1 MSHRSVSRSE
11 EPPRPAVPGV
21 SRGPGRTRLGVLA
34 AALAVLAGCAGAP
47 TPAALDAVPDPFQA
61 LPAPSSA
68 AAAPTAPLTAP
79 PIASTTKTTPSATP
93 TPSAIPTRR
102 AAAPARRSTAK
113 AAPVVAAAVAPQPP
127 VPTGPGWRPIGGD
140 EFDAASLDTDRW
152 NRYDGVGGFGN
163 GRRDPDTI
171 TQSGGRLRIT
181 ATGEG
186 GGRSGGMADSMGRLH
201 GRWEFRARTDAGRGF
216 GSAILLWPDSENF
229 PVDGEID
236 IMEVP
241 HETRDLAHF
250 FVHWGEANNAQGGVV
265 PGDYTRWHTFAVE
278 WLPDRITWFVDGV
291 QQYETTDLERIP
303 TKPMHLTIQLDQG
316 PKENWIE
323 APDESTPA
331 QIGLEVD
338 WVRVYAPAS

>member
-1 MSHRSVSRSE
+1 
-11 EPPRPAVPGV
+11 
-21 SRGPGRTRLGVLA
+21 
-34 AALAVLAGCAGAP
+34 
-47 TPAALDAVPDPFQA
+47 
-61 LPAPSSA
+61 
-68 AAAPTAPLTAP
+68 
-79 PIASTTKTTPSATP
+79 
-93 TPSAIPTRR
+93 
-102 AAAPARRSTAK
+102 
-113 AAPVVAAAVAPQPP
+113 VAAAVAPQPP

-236 IMEVP
+236 
-241 HETRDLAHF
+241 
-250 FVHWGEANNAQGGVV
+250 
-265 PGDYTRWHTFAVE
+265 
-278 WLPDRITWFVDGV
+278 GV
-291 QQYETTDLERIP
+291 QQYGTTDLERIP

-323 APDESTPA
+323 APDESTPE